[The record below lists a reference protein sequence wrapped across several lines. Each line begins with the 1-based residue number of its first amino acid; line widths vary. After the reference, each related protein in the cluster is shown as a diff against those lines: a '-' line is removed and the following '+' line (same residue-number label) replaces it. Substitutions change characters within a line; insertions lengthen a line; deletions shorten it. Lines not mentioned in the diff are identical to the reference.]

1 MVSSMTDFET
11 LKINRKRNFETI
23 KDAFDSENYDQ
34 REKSSSRLLLNRLKD
49 ALVEVDNID
58 LFNRIISCDAGQ
70 RCASLWCNH
79 CRNQA
84 AQTSEKRIKSYIE
97 KHRLLNQSL
106 LHLTAP
112 VGLCDLSVSS
122 VKNILKEDGLRWKR
136 IRKRQSFWIEAT
148 YEFEL
153 VNLNFLMRSSGSEFK
168 KKQIQHLVQHYRIP
182 DKEFLFVHWHG
193 ITDLTE
199 NEIGNVFRQE
209 YHFGRDRLIKT
220 SSSGLYIQKLHEDK
234 SLDNNIKKIA
244 SYPFKSVYRFKHS
257 FKGSDYS
264 NGEYFT
270 NTELGNIVTLYQ
282 NIQGRQWRSLRR
294 NSN

>member
-1 MVSSMTDFET
+1 MTDFET

-199 NEIGNVFRQE
+199 NEIGNAFRQE
-209 YHFGRDRLIKT
+209 YHFGRGRLIKT

-234 SLDNNIKKIA
+234 SLDNNIKKIS

-282 NIQGRQWRSLRR
+282 NVQGRQWRSLRR

>member
-199 NEIGNVFRQE
+199 NEIGNAFRQE
-209 YHFGRDRLIKT
+209 YHFGRGRLIKT

-234 SLDNNIKKIA
+234 SLDNNIKKIS

-282 NIQGRQWRSLRR
+282 NVQGRQWRSLRR

>member
-1 MVSSMTDFET
+1 MTDFET
-11 LKINRKRNFETI
+11 LKRNRKRNFEAI

-49 ALVEVDNID
+49 ALFEVDNID

-84 AQTSEKRIKSYIE
+84 AQSSEKSIKSHIE
-97 KHRLLNQSL
+97 KYQLLNQSL

-168 KKQIQHLVQHYRIP
+168 KKQIHHLVQHYRIP

-199 NEIGNVFRQE
+199 NKIGSVFRQE

-234 SLDNNIKKIA
+234 SLDNNIKKIS

>member
-11 LKINRKRNFETI
+11 LKRNRKRNFEAI
-23 KDAFDSENYDQ
+23 KDAFDSENYKQ

-49 ALVEVDNID
+49 ALFEVDNID

-84 AQTSEKRIKSYIE
+84 AQSSEKRIKSHIE
-97 KHRLLNQSL
+97 KHQILNQSL

-199 NEIGNVFRQE
+199 NEIGNAFRQE

-234 SLDNNIKKIA
+234 SLDNNIKKIS

-282 NIQGRQWRSLRR
+282 NVQGRQWRSLRR